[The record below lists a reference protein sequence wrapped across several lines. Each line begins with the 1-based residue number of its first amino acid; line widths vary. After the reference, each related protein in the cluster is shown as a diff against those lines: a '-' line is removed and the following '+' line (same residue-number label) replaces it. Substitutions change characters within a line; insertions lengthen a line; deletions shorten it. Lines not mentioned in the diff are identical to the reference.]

1 MGRGD
6 NNIIII
12 IIIYAVSHGDGVGR
26 GDNNI
31 IIIIIIIIYAVRC
44 SGPWG

>member
-1 MGRGD
+1 MDRGD
-6 NNIIII
+6 
-12 IIIYAVSHGDGVGR
+12 AVGR

-31 IIIIIIIIYAVRC
+31 IIIIIIIYAVGL

>member
-1 MGRGD
+1 MQWD
-6 NNIIII
+6 
-12 IIIYAVSHGDGVGR
+12 AVGH

-31 IIIIIIIIYAVRC
+31 IIIIIIIIYAVGL